1 MVKNYAK
8 MEEISLSA
16 IKPRGWLEKFLQL
29 QADGLT
35 GNLEVAGYPF
45 DRVGW
50 DRFEVDTTKQNNNP
64 GWWAYEQTAYWVDG
78 MERTAELLGNRKL
91 RKKAAAS
98 FDFVLNNKDEDGYL
112 GPKFMKK
119 SDGWNRWPHVVFF
132 RAIMAK
138 YLATGDEK
146 YVKAL
151 ADHYLGHEQDFS
163 NARDVMNVEGMI
175 FAYLHTGDKRL
186 LEMAERNYKAY
197 NEKVDAENKS
207 FLERSAADPEVLK
220 RECFDHNCVS
230 AHLSNQKAYAHGV
243 TYNEFAKLGA
253 ILYKATGKKEYL
265 RPTLKAYAKIDRYQ
279 MLVDG
284 LHTSN
289 EFLLDND
296 YMQTHETCDIV
307 DYTWAI
313 GEVLMATGDGKWADK
328 IERCIFNAGIGSVD
342 EDFKALQYF
351 SCPNQ
356 LVLDRTSNH
365 SDFFRADKW
374 MSYRPNPGT
383 ECCAG
388 NVNRFFPVYCSR
400 MWMKKRRD
408 IFAVL
413 YGASEV
419 SYGKRDAKVTIR
431 EETAYP
437 FEDRI
442 RFFFD
447 LTGTRRLRFHV
458 RIPGWSKSAYITVN
472 GEEYPVTV
480 RNGFALIDREFKNGD
495 VVTLDLDADVK
506 VLDYHGQ
513 GNYVERGPL
522 VYAYGMKGDRQIDEK
537 EARST
542 KEFPAYN
549 IYPDKDWNYAICT
562 DEASLR
568 EIVFERR
575 GDPRCPKPWTIES
588 APLAIRV
595 PARKVNGWKLTHR
608 RKVNAVDH
616 LYVTKWNL
624 KEKKGSFTFTPR
636 FPSAAAIEKNGVG
649 EKETITLLPLAAVK
663 LRLTIF
669 PKI

>member
-8 MEEISLSA
+8 MEEVSLSS
-16 IKPRGWLEKFLQL
+16 IKPKGWLEKFLRM

-35 GNLEVAGYPF
+35 GHLEVAGYPF
-45 DRVGW
+45 DQVGW
-50 DRFEVDTTKQNNNP
+50 DRFEIDTTKQNDNP

-78 MERTAELLGNRKL
+78 MERTAELLGDRKL
-91 RKKAAAS
+91 RKKAGAS
-98 FDFVLNNKDEDGYL
+98 FDFVLDNKDPDGYL
-112 GPKFMKK
+112 GPKFMKQ
-119 SDGWNRWPHVVFF
+119 SDGWNRWPHAVFF

-138 YLATGDEK
+138 YSATGDEK
-146 YVKAL
+146 YVEAL
-151 ADHYLGHEQDFS
+151 ANHYLGHEQDYS

-186 LEMAERNYKAY
+186 LDLAEDNYKRY
-197 NEKVDAENKS
+197 NEKCRD
-207 FLERSAADPEVLK
+207 D
-220 RECFDHNCVS
+220 NCVA
-230 AHLSNQKAYAHGV
+230 AHLSGKKAYAHGV

-253 ILYKATGKKEYL
+253 ILYMATGKKEYL
-265 RPTLKAYAKIDRYQ
+265 RPTLKAYKKIDRYQ

-284 LHTSN
+284 LHCSN

-313 GEVLMATGDGKWADK
+313 GQVLMATGDGEWADK

-342 EDFKALQYF
+342 EQFKALQYF

-374 MSYRPNPGT
+374 MSFRPNPGT

-419 SYGKRDAKVTIR
+419 SYGKRDAKVTIK

-437 FEDRI
+437 FEDEI
-442 RFFFD
+442 RFVFD
-447 LTGTRRLRFHV
+447 LKGSRKLRFHV
-458 RIPGWSKSAYITVN
+458 RIPGWCEKPTVKVN
-472 GEEYPVTV
+472 GKKIEVTPK
-480 RNGFALIDREFKNGD
+480 NGFALIEREFTAGD
-495 VVTLDLDADVK
+495 VVTLELPSEVK
-506 VLDYHGQ
+506 VCDYHGQ
-513 GNYVERGPL
+513 GNYVEKGPL
-522 VYAYGMKGDRQIDEK
+522 VYAYGMMGDRRIDEK
-537 EARST
+537 ERRST
-542 KEFPAYN
+542 KKFPAYN

-562 DEASLR
+562 DEKSLR
-568 EIVFERR
+568 EVKFERR
-575 GDPRCPKPWTIES
+575 GEVTDTPWSLDSVPMCITI
-588 APLAIRV
+588 
-595 PARKVNGWKLTHR
+595 PAKKVKGWELTHR
-608 RKVNAVDH
+608 KKVNAVH
-616 LYVTKWNL
+616 NLYTRPWKLDVQ
-624 KEKKGSFTFTPR
+624 KGDFTFTPR
-636 FPSAAAIEKNGVG
+636 FPSAAAMEKNGLG
-649 EKETITLLPLAAVK
+649 ETEEITLVPMAAVK
-663 LRLTIF
+663 VRLTIF